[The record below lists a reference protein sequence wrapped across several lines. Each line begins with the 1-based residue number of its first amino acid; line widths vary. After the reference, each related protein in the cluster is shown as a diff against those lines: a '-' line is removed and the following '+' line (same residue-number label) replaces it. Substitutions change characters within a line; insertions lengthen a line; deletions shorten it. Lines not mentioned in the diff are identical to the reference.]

1 MLNWQALKPT
11 QVAGTIFN
19 DLDDESVLAAV
30 DMSHFEELF
39 KTRAQ
44 DSEADR
50 ERMERLARLQARRGT
65 TLIDTNRARNLAIT
79 LRKIGL
85 DTESICKAVYSYDLD
100 ALQLEYVEMLPN
112 FIPNDTEMK
121 AIKVTLT
128 PLRSIQ
134 SRLTPFLEI
143 RTRRQ
148 RHLRPL
154 RRRSVHVALWPGGT
168 SPAASEGD
176 DLHRKLSRSHPNNWA
191 AAQSRH
197 LRLHVDSKFRK
208 VEKDS

>member
-44 DSEADR
+44 DSQADL
-50 ERMERLARLQARRGT
+50 ERMQRLERMKQRRGT

-85 DTESICKAVYSYDLD
+85 DTESICKARDQRTVVFFLHIIS
-100 ALQLEYVEMLPN
+100 VM
-112 FIPNDTEMK
+112 
-121 AIKVTLT
+121 
-128 PLRSIQ
+128 
-134 SRLTPFLEI
+134 SRGLVQTKM
-143 RTRRQ
+143 
-148 RHLRPL
+148 H
-154 RRRSVHVALWPGGT
+154 
-168 SPAASEGD
+168 
-176 DLHRKLSRSHPNNWA
+176 
-191 AAQSRH
+191 
-197 LRLHVDSKFRK
+197 
-208 VEKDS
+208 

>member
-1 MLNWQALKPT
+1 
-11 QVAGTIFN
+11 
-19 DLDDESVLAAV
+19 
-30 DMSHFEELF
+30 MSHFEELF

-85 DTESICKAVYSYDLD
+85 DTESICKAVYSYDLQ

-121 AIKVTLT
+121 AIKVRNSKIYIIPPCMSTAKACVFDEII
-128 PLRSIQ
+128 S
-134 SRLTPFLEI
+134 EI
-143 RTRRQ
+143 RKRRK
-148 RHLRPL
+148 RYLRL
-154 RRRSVHVALWPGGT
+154 VRRRSVYVAFRKSRA
-168 SPAASEGD
+168 SPTEIKGH
-176 DLHRKLSRSHPNNWA
+176 DLYRELSRSLPNYRASIEGIQNKKKERKCV
-191 AAQSRH
+191 SLF
-197 LRLHVDSKFRK
+197 LRPLYLPQCQFEILIS
-208 VEKDS
+208 